1 MFSIGFIVLG
11 VVMLFSLTILGTLAL
26 GGILAAPW
34 VPLWQNDVRR
44 LLTIAG
50 AKPNELVY
58 DLGAGDGRVIITAAK
73 EYGCR
78 ARGFEI
84 ALLPYLVCRIRIW
97 LAGVSQ
103 HVKLIYANFFT
114 ANLGDADIIC
124 AFLTPRAMEKLK
136 TKFEKE
142 VKPGCRILSYA
153 FAIPGW
159 EPDIVDK
166 PNEKTTVIYRYTR

>member
-1 MFSIGFIVLG
+1 
-11 VVMLFSLTILGTLAL
+11 MLFALIILGTLAL

-50 AKPNELVY
+50 AKQGELVY

-78 ARGFEI
+78 AIGFEI
-84 ALLPYLVCRIRIW
+84 ALLPYLVCRTRIW
-97 LAGVSQ
+97 LAGMSRQ
-103 HVKLIYANFFT
+103 VKLKYANFFT
-114 ANLGDADIIC
+114 ADLSDADVIC
-124 AFLTPRAMEKLK
+124 AFLTPRAMKKLK

-142 VKPGCRILSYA
+142 AKPGCKILSYA

-159 EPDIVDK
+159 EPDLVDR
-166 PNEKTTVIYRYTR
+166 PNEKTAVIYRYTR